1 MARWIIDR
9 LLQMVVVLIC
19 ATLLGFLLVRLLKG
33 NEVFA
38 LLGDNYTKQ
47 AAAQLNHEL
56 GLDKPLPLQYLDW
69 LGGAVHGDF
78 GTSVTTHEPVAHS
91 LFAALGPT
99 VELLV
104 GAQLVALLLTMLVT
118 VVSVRWRWTDRLVTG
133 FALLCSSVPPFV
145 LGLLMIILFASVLH
159 LLPAIAWSWPSAGG
173 WGKNFRGMI
182 MPWVALGI
190 SVFPSYMRVL
200 RGQVYEQL
208 DNEEYVTLARMK
220 GLPGPAGARPARGPQ
235 LAERAGHPGR
245 ADHRLPH
252 LRRGHRRAGLQH
264 PRRGIAGLPGDHQP
278 RREHARGR
286 DRDDR
291 GGRRRAQPHR
301 RPDPDEA
308 RPAGAGPV
316 STAPSPVTANP
327 RRDIR

>member
-91 LFAALGPT
+91 LLAALGPT
-99 VELLV
+99 AELLV
-104 GAQLVALLLTMLVT
+104 GAQLVALLLTLLVT
-118 VVSVRWRWTDRLVTG
+118 VVSVRWRWSDRLVTG
-133 FALLCSSVPPFV
+133 FALLCSSIPPFV

-182 MPWVALGI
+182 MPWVALGV
-190 SVFPSYMRVL
+190 SVFPNYMRVL
-200 RGQVYEQL
+200 RSQVNEQL

-220 GLPGPAGARPARGPQ
+220 GLSGPRVFLRHVVPNSLSGLITLVALTTGFLISGVVIVEQVFGIPGEGSLVYNAIQKRDATMLEGAILLIAVAVVVFNLIGELAQMRLDPRIRAR
-235 LAERAGHPGR
+235 
-245 ADHRLPH
+245 
-252 LRRGHRRAGLQH
+252 
-264 PRRGIAGLPGDHQP
+264 
-278 RREHARGR
+278 
-286 DRDDR
+286 
-291 GGRRRAQPHR
+291 
-301 RPDPDEA
+301 
-308 RPAGAGPV
+308 
-316 STAPSPVTANP
+316 
-327 RRDIR
+327 

>member
-38 LLGDNYTKQ
+38 LLGDNYTPQ

-133 FALLCSSVPPFV
+133 FALLCSSIPPFV

-182 MPWVALGI
+182 MPWVALGV

-208 DNEEYVTLARMK
+208 DNEEYVTLAQMK
-220 GLPGPAGARPARGPQ
+220 GLT
-235 LAERAGHPGR
+235 
-245 ADHRLPH
+245 
-252 LRRGHRRAGLQH
+252 
-264 PRRGIAGLPGDHQP
+264 
-278 RREHARGR
+278 
-286 DRDDR
+286 
-291 GGRRRAQPHR
+291 GRRVLGRHVLPNSLSGLVTLVAVTTGFLISGVVIVEQVFGIPGEGSLVYQAITNRDANTLEGAIVMIAVAVVVLNLIGDLIQMRLDPRLRAQ
-301 RPDPDEA
+301 
-308 RPAGAGPV
+308 
-316 STAPSPVTANP
+316 
-327 RRDIR
+327 

>member
-33 NEVFA
+33 NEIFA
-38 LLGDNYTKQ
+38 LLGDNYTPQ

-78 GTSVTTHEPVAHS
+78 GTSVTTHE
-91 LFAALGPT
+91 
-99 VELLV
+99 LLA

-118 VVSVRWRWTDRLVTG
+118 VVSVRWRWSDRLVTG

-182 MPWVALGI
+182 MPWVALGV
-190 SVFPSYMRVL
+190 SVFPNYMRVL

-220 GLPGPAGARPARGPQ
+220 GLT
-235 LAERAGHPGR
+235 
-245 ADHRLPH
+245 
-252 LRRGHRRAGLQH
+252 
-264 PRRGIAGLPGDHQP
+264 
-278 RREHARGR
+278 
-286 DRDDR
+286 
-291 GGRRRAQPHR
+291 GRRVLGRHVVPNSLSGLITLVAMTTGFLISGVVIVEQVFGIPGEGSLVYQAITNR
-301 RPDPDEA
+301 DANTLEGAIVMIAVAVVVLNLIGDLIQMRLDP
-308 RPAGAGPV
+308 RLRV
-316 STAPSPVTANP
+316 Q
-327 RRDIR
+327 

>member
-9 LLQMVVVLIC
+9 LLQMVVVLVA

-91 LFAALGPT
+91 LFMALGPT
-99 VELLV
+99 VELLI
-104 GAQLVALLLTMLVT
+104 GAQVVALALTLIVT
-118 VVSVRWRWTDRLVTG
+118 AVSVRWRWTDRVVTG
-133 FALLCSSVPPFV
+133 FALLCSSIPPFV

-159 LLPAIAWSWPSAGG
+159 LLPAIAWSWPGAGG
-173 WGKNFRGMI
+173 WGKNFKGMI
-182 MPWVALGI
+182 MPWVALGV
-190 SVFPSYMRVL
+190 SVFPNYMRVL

-208 DNEEYVTLARMK
+208 DHEEYVTLARMK
-220 GLPGPAGARPARGPQ
+220 GLPARRVLGRHVIPNSLSGLVTLVALTTGFLISGVVIVEQVFGIPGEGSLVYQAITNRDANTLEGAIVMIAVAVVVLNLVGDLIQ
-235 LAERAGHPGR
+235 M
-245 ADHRLPH
+245 RLD
-252 LRRGHRRAGLQH
+252 
-264 PRRGIAGLPGDHQP
+264 PRV
-278 RREHARGR
+278 
-286 DRDDR
+286 
-291 GGRRRAQPHR
+291 RAQ
-301 RPDPDEA
+301 
-308 RPAGAGPV
+308 
-316 STAPSPVTANP
+316 
-327 RRDIR
+327 

>member
-78 GTSVTTHEPVAHS
+78 GTSITTHEPVAHS
-91 LFAALGPT
+91 LFTALGPT
-99 VELLV
+99 VELLI

-118 VVSVRWRWTDRLVTG
+118 VVSVRWRWSDRLVTG

-145 LGLLMIILFASVLH
+145 LGLLMIILFASALH
-159 LLPAIAWSWPSAGG
+159 LLPAIAWSWPGAGG

-190 SVFPSYMRVL
+190 SVFPNYMRVL

-208 DNEEYVTLARMK
+208 DHEEYVTLARMK
-220 GLPGPAGARPARGPQ
+220 GLPA
-235 LAERAGHPGR
+235 
-245 ADHRLPH
+245 
-252 LRRGHRRAGLQH
+252 RRGLGRHVVPNSLGGLVTLVALTTGFLISGVVIVEQVFGIPGEGSLVYQAITNRDANTLEGAIVMIAVAVVVLNLIGDLIQMRID
-264 PRRGIAGLPGDHQP
+264 PRVRVQ
-278 RREHARGR
+278 
-286 DRDDR
+286 
-291 GGRRRAQPHR
+291 
-301 RPDPDEA
+301 
-308 RPAGAGPV
+308 
-316 STAPSPVTANP
+316 
-327 RRDIR
+327 

>member
-9 LLQMVVVLIC
+9 LLQMIVVLIC

-69 LGGAVHGDF
+69 LGGATRGDF

-91 LFAALGPT
+91 LFAALGPS

-118 VVSVRWRWTDRLVTG
+118 VVSVRWRWTDRAVTG

-145 LGLLMIILFASVLH
+145 VGLLMIILFASVLH

-182 MPWVALGI
+182 MPWVALGV

-208 DNEEYVTLARMK
+208 DHEEYVTLARMK
-220 GLPGPAGARPARGPQ
+220 GLS
-235 LAERAGHPGR
+235 
-245 ADHRLPH
+245 
-252 LRRGHRRAGLQH
+252 
-264 PRRGIAGLPGDHQP
+264 
-278 RREHARGR
+278 
-286 DRDDR
+286 
-291 GGRRRAQPHR
+291 GRRVLGRHVVPNSLGGLITLVALTTGFLISGVVIVEQVFGIPGEGSLVYQAITNRDANTLEGAIVMIAVAVVLLNLIGDLVQMRLDPRLRAQ
-301 RPDPDEA
+301 
-308 RPAGAGPV
+308 
-316 STAPSPVTANP
+316 
-327 RRDIR
+327 

>member
-33 NEVFA
+33 NEIFA

-133 FALLCSSVPPFV
+133 FALLCSSIPPFV

-182 MPWVALGI
+182 MPWVALGV

-220 GLPGPAGARPARGPQ
+220 GLA
-235 LAERAGHPGR
+235 
-245 ADHRLPH
+245 
-252 LRRGHRRAGLQH
+252 
-264 PRRGIAGLPGDHQP
+264 
-278 RREHARGR
+278 
-286 DRDDR
+286 
-291 GGRRRAQPHR
+291 GRRVLGRHVVPNSLSGLVTLVAVTTGFLISGVVIVEQVFSIPGEGSLVYQAITNR
-301 RPDPDEA
+301 DANTLEGAIVMIAVAVVVLNLIGDLIQMRLDP
-308 RPAGAGPV
+308 R
-316 STAPSPVTANP
+316 
-327 RRDIR
+327 IRVQ

>member
-38 LLGDNYTKQ
+38 LLGDNYTPQ

-133 FALLCSSVPPFV
+133 FALLCSSIPPFV

-182 MPWVALGI
+182 MPWVALGV
-190 SVFPSYMRVL
+190 SVFPNYMRVL

-208 DNEEYVTLARMK
+208 DQEEYVTLARMK
-220 GLPGPAGARPARGPQ
+220 GLPGRRVLGRHVIPNSLSGLITLVAVTTGFLISGVVIVEQVFGIPGEGSLVYQAITNRDANTLEGAIVMIAVAVVVLNLIGDLLQ
-235 LAERAGHPGR
+235 M
-245 ADHRLPH
+245 RLD
-252 LRRGHRRAGLQH
+252 
-264 PRRGIAGLPGDHQP
+264 PRL
-278 RREHARGR
+278 
-286 DRDDR
+286 
-291 GGRRRAQPHR
+291 RAQ
-301 RPDPDEA
+301 
-308 RPAGAGPV
+308 
-316 STAPSPVTANP
+316 
-327 RRDIR
+327 

>member
-33 NEVFA
+33 NEIFA

-47 AAAQLNHEL
+47 GAAQLNHEL

-69 LGGAVHGDF
+69 LGGAVRGDF
-78 GTSVTTHEPVAHS
+78 GTSVTTHVPIAHS
-91 LFAALGPT
+91 LLAALGPT

-104 GAQLVALLLTMLVT
+104 GAQLVALLLTMIVT
-118 VVSVRWRWTDRLVTG
+118 AVSVRWRWTDRLVTG
-133 FALLCSSVPPFV
+133 IALICSSVPPFV

-173 WGKNFRGMI
+173 WGKNFKGMI
-182 MPWVALGI
+182 MPWVALGV

-208 DNEEYVTLARMK
+208 DHEEYVTLARMK
-220 GLPGPAGARPARGPQ
+220 GLPGRRVLGRHVLPNSLSGLITLVAITTGFLISGVVIVEQVFNIPGEGSLVYQAITNRDANTLEGAIVMIAVAVVLLNLIGDLIQ
-235 LAERAGHPGR
+235 I
-245 ADHRLPH
+245 RLD
-252 LRRGHRRAGLQH
+252 
-264 PRRGIAGLPGDHQP
+264 PRVRN
-278 RREHARGR
+278 
-286 DRDDR
+286 
-291 GGRRRAQPHR
+291 
-301 RPDPDEA
+301 
-308 RPAGAGPV
+308 
-316 STAPSPVTANP
+316 TA
-327 RRDIR
+327 

>member
-38 LLGDNYTKQ
+38 LLGDNYTPQ

-78 GTSVTTHEPVAHS
+78 GTSVTTHEPVARS

-99 VELLV
+99 VELLA

-133 FALLCSSVPPFV
+133 FALLCSSIPPFV

-173 WGKNFRGMI
+173 WAKNFRGMI
-182 MPWVALGI
+182 MPWVALGV
-190 SVFPSYMRVL
+190 SVFPTYMRVL

-208 DNEEYVTLARMK
+208 DHEEYVTLARMK
-220 GLPGPAGARPARGPQ
+220 GLPGRRVLGRHVIPNSLSGLITLVAMTTGFLISGVVIVEQVFGIPGEGSLVYQAITNRDANTLEGAIVMIAVAVVVLNLIGDLIQ
-235 LAERAGHPGR
+235 M
-245 ADHRLPH
+245 RLD
-252 LRRGHRRAGLQH
+252 
-264 PRRGIAGLPGDHQP
+264 PRL
-278 RREHARGR
+278 
-286 DRDDR
+286 
-291 GGRRRAQPHR
+291 RAQ
-301 RPDPDEA
+301 
-308 RPAGAGPV
+308 
-316 STAPSPVTANP
+316 
-327 RRDIR
+327 

>member
-38 LLGDNYTKQ
+38 LLGDNYTPQ

-78 GTSVTTHEPVAHS
+78 GTSITTHEPVAHS

-133 FALLCSSVPPFV
+133 FALLCSSIPPFV

-173 WGKNFRGMI
+173 WAKNFRGMI
-182 MPWVALGI
+182 MPWVALGV
-190 SVFPSYMRVL
+190 SVFPTYMRVL

-208 DNEEYVTLARMK
+208 DHEEYVTLARMK
-220 GLPGPAGARPARGPQ
+220 GLPGRRVLGRHVIPNSLGGLITLVALTTGFLISGVVIVEQVFGIPGEGSLVYQAITNRDANTLEGAIVMIAVAVVVLNLIGDLIQ
-235 LAERAGHPGR
+235 M
-245 ADHRLPH
+245 RLD
-252 LRRGHRRAGLQH
+252 
-264 PRRGIAGLPGDHQP
+264 PRL
-278 RREHARGR
+278 
-286 DRDDR
+286 
-291 GGRRRAQPHR
+291 RAQ
-301 RPDPDEA
+301 
-308 RPAGAGPV
+308 
-316 STAPSPVTANP
+316 
-327 RRDIR
+327 

>member
-33 NEVFA
+33 NEIFA
-38 LLGDNYTKQ
+38 LLGDNYTPQ

-91 LFAALGPT
+91 LLAALGPT
-99 VELLV
+99 AELLV
-104 GAQLVALLLTMLVT
+104 GAQLVALLLTLLVT
-118 VVSVRWRWTDRLVTG
+118 VVSVRWRWSDRLVTG

-182 MPWVALGI
+182 MPWVALG
-190 SVFPSYMRVL
+190 V
-200 RGQVYEQL
+200 
-208 DNEEYVTLARMK
+208 
-220 GLPGPAGARPARGPQ
+220 
-235 LAERAGHPGR
+235 
-245 ADHRLPH
+245 
-252 LRRGHRRAGLQH
+252 
-264 PRRGIAGLPGDHQP
+264 
-278 RREHARGR
+278 
-286 DRDDR
+286 
-291 GGRRRAQPHR
+291 
-301 RPDPDEA
+301 
-308 RPAGAGPV
+308 
-316 STAPSPVTANP
+316 
-327 RRDIR
+327 